1 MIIIHLEIIDQI
13 INMAT
18 IILIEKINFIV
29 EHQIEAVVLIVVDVM
44 YVNEVIFVIVVIVVI
59 FQTDIIIL
67 LNIIIIIIII
77 IIINLHLNQI
87 VTEILQTITKI
98 KFKMIFM
105 MKIYLI

>member
-29 EHQIEAVVLIVVDVM
+29 EHQIEAVVLIVVEVM

-67 LNIIIIIIII
+67 LNIIIIIII